1 MLLLPLCKGVHYFVN
16 VLRGEFVV
24 VRHLDA
30 LGRSINEQH
39 LIVRFT
45 LFQHHDAGGNTG
57 TKEQV
62 ARQLDDAVNEVI
74 VHQILANFLLC
85 AATVHDAR
93 EADNCRRTVGSQP
106 CQRVHDKS
114 QIRFALRSQHTSR
127 GKARVID
134 EQRILVTGPL
144 DGVRRIR
151 YDEFKGSSSQCC
163 GLVRV
168 SSQAM
173 SNLSNSMSCR
183 NILMRHRLY
192 VVMLISCPKK
202 PLRTASRPSTFSAF
216 SSSEPEPQAG
226 HRPC

>member
-1 MLLLPLCKGVHYFVN
+1 MGEVCFFCPLCKGVHYFVN

-39 LIVRFT
+39 FIVRFT

-62 ARQLDDAVNEVI
+62 ARQLDDTVNEVV
-74 VHQILANFLLC
+74 VHQIFADFLFC
-85 AATVHDAR
+85 TATVHNAGETD
-93 EADNCRRTVGSQP
+93 DCCRAVGSQP
-106 CQRVHDKS
+106 CQRVHDKR

-127 GKARVID
+127 SKTRVID

-151 YDEFKGSSSQCC
+151 YDQLKGFIIPVLRICQRILTGNVEFVKLNVVQEHIDTAQVIRCDVDFLPKEAITHSVPSQHLFC
-163 GLVRV
+163 L
-168 SSQAM
+168 Q
-173 SNLSNSMSCR
+173 
-183 NILMRHRLY
+183 
-192 VVMLISCPKK
+192 
-202 PLRTASRPSTFSAF
+202 
-216 SSSEPEPQAG
+216 
-226 HRPC
+226 